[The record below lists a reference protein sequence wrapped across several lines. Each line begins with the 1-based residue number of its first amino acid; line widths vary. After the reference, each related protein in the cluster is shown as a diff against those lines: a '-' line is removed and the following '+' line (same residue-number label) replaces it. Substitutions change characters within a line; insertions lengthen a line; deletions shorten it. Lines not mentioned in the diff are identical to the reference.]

1 MIAAFLLSQAL
12 SPALPVLEPDTI
24 CRGDMACLSRE
35 AGAHARLA
43 ENWAE
48 QPAAARTH
56 CTAKIMAGDIDQYAG
71 LEACLIIYRVMGD
84 QGAAETTQARI
95 TLTPAIAERN

>member
-12 SPALPVLEPDTI
+12 SPALPVLDPDAV
-24 CRGDMACLSRE
+24 CRGDITCLSRE

-43 ENWAE
+43 ESWAG
-48 QPAAARTH
+48 QPAAARAH
-56 CTAKIMAGDIDQYAG
+56 CTAKIIAGDIDQYAG

-84 QGAAETTQARI
+84 QGADEITQAAI
-95 TLTPAIAERN
+95 DLTPASAERN

>member
-12 SPALPVLEPDTI
+12 SPALPVFDAADACGNDT
-24 CRGDMACLSRE
+24 ACLTRE
-35 AGAHARLA
+35 ADAQARLA
-43 ENWAE
+43 QSWPQQADS
-48 QPAAARTH
+48 ARAHCAARAIT
-56 CTAKIMAGDIDQYAG
+56 GDITRYAG

>member
-1 MIAAFLLSQAL
+1 MIAAFLLFQAL
-12 SPALPVLEPDTI
+12 SPALPVLEPDAV
-24 CRGDMACLSRE
+24 CRGDITCLSRE

-43 ENWAE
+43 ESWSG
-48 QPAAARTH
+48 QPAAARAH

-84 QGAAETTQARI
+84 QRAAETTQARI

>member
-12 SPALPVLEPDTI
+12 SPALPALDSASA
-24 CRGDMACLSRE
+24 CANDQACLTRE

-43 ENWAE
+43 EGWAG
-48 QPAAARTH
+48 QPAAARAH

-71 LEACLIIYRVMGD
+71 LEACLVIYRVLGD
-84 QGAAETTQARI
+84 QGADETTQARI
-95 TLTPAIAERN
+95 DLAPVIAERN

>member
-12 SPALPVLEPDTI
+12 SPALPLFNAGNMCGSDV
-24 CRGDMACLSRE
+24 ACLARE

-43 ENWAE
+43 ESWPQ
-48 QPAAARTH
+48 QPDSARAHCAAKA
-56 CTAKIMAGDIDQYAG
+56 IAGEITEYAG

-84 QGAAETTQARI
+84 QGGQETTQARI
-95 TLTPAIAERN
+95 TLAPVIAERN